1 MLKQKMCLLSLS
13 ISVSCLVFLLVI
25 VFCLFYYG
33 RKKQK
38 IIVEIDL
45 LIRNY
50 ESPAQSDF
58 DAFLNSKKKTKKQKK
73 THTHKKKYE
82 WCKLDL
88 MTYIDDL
95 KHDNFVCHMDII
107 SM

>member
-25 VFCLFYYG
+25 VFCLFCYG

-45 LIRNY
+45 VIRNY

-58 DAFLNSKKKTKKQKK
+58 DVFLNSEKKKKRKKRNTKK
-73 THTHKKKYE
+73 E
-82 WCKLDL
+82 
-88 MTYIDDL
+88 I
-95 KHDNFVCHMDII
+95 
-107 SM
+107 

>member
-58 DAFLNSKKKTKKQKK
+58 DAFLNSKKKNKGTKKN
-73 THTHKKKYE
+73 THTQKE
-82 WCKLDL
+82 
-88 MTYIDDL
+88 I
-95 KHDNFVCHMDII
+95 
-107 SM
+107 

>member
-33 RKKQK
+33 RKKEK

-58 DAFLNSKKKTKKQKK
+58 DAFLNKKKTTKKQKK
-73 THTHKKKYE
+73 NTHTQKE
-82 WCKLDL
+82 
-88 MTYIDDL
+88 I
-95 KHDNFVCHMDII
+95 
-107 SM
+107 